1 MATRKPQCISMPSP
15 TELKAM
21 PKADRKIYLEMSAL
35 AMKAAYE
42 KNHDLT
48 AFTALDDADF
58 VDAGV

>member
-1 MATRKPQCISMPSP
+1 MPSP